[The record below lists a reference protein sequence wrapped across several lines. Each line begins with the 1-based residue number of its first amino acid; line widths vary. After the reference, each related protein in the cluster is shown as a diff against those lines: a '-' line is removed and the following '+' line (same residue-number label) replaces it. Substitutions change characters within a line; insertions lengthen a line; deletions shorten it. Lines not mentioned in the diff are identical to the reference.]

1 VVCEGPGVRAGPFA
15 VDGPSPSTLVG
26 MSYTI
31 KNLRASEDMAPKFG
45 FDAVQ
50 EARFAARDLGAE
62 ETGLA
67 LMRVK
72 PGQRQ
77 AFAHRHEQAE
87 EIYVILSGTGRIKL
101 DDEIRDVAPLDA
113 IRIAPGV
120 ARAFEAG
127 DEGIEY
133 LAFGP
138 HHEGDGEIL
147 QEDFW
152 AGA

>member
-1 VVCEGPGVRAGPFA
+1 
-15 VDGPSPSTLVG
+15 
-26 MSYTI
+26 MSHTI
-31 KNLRASEDMAPKFG
+31 KNLRETQDMAPKFG

-50 EARFAARDLGAE
+50 EARFCWRDLDAE
-62 ETGLA
+62 KTGFA

-77 AFAHRHEQAE
+77 AFAHRHDEAE
-87 EIYVILSGTGRIKL
+87 EVYLVLSGSGRIKL
-101 DDEIRDVAPLDA
+101 DDEIAEVGPMDA

-120 ARAFEAG
+120 ARAMEGG

-133 LAFGP
+133 LAFGA

-147 QEDFW
+147 KDDGFW
-152 AGA
+152 GGA

>member
-1 VVCEGPGVRAGPFA
+1 
-15 VDGPSPSTLVG
+15 
-26 MSYTI
+26 MNYTI
-31 KNLRASEDMAPKFG
+31 KNLRDTEDMAPKFG

-50 EARFAARDLGAE
+50 EARFAGRDLDAE
-62 ETGLA
+62 KTGVA

-77 AFAHRHEQAE
+77 AFAHRHDAAE
-87 EIYVILSGTGRIKL
+87 EIYVILTGSGRIKL
-101 DDEIRDVAPLDA
+101 DEEITDVHPLDA

-120 ARAFEAG
+120 ARALEAG
-127 DEGIEY
+127 PDGLEY

-147 QEDFW
+147 KEDFW
-152 AGA
+152 A